1 MNLTRHHET
10 LINALALVGLLTL
23 FVVVPVLGSWL
34 LASLFVWS
42 EAGQ

>member
-10 LINALALVGLLTL
+10 LINALALAWLLAL
-23 FVVVPVLGSWL
+23 FVIVPVLGSWL
-34 LASLFVWS
+34 LASLFVWP